1 MLFPWTKSYDKPR
14 QHIKKQRHHFANK
27 GPSRQS
33 CGFSSGHV
41 WMWELDHK
49 GSWAL
54 KNWCFRTVV
63 LEKTLESPLES
74 KEIQPVHPK
83 GKQSWYSLEGLMLKL
98 RLQYFGP
105 LMWRTDSLEK
115 TLMLGKIESRK
126 RRGWKRMRWFD
137 GITDSMDMGLSKLW
151 ELVSTGSLVCWSPW
165 GHKESDTTE
174 WLHWT
179 ELNWILW
186 ARCSDCGALV
196 GTGKCYPTLLFSC
209 KTAMAIQDSIPY
221 VFEDQFFYFF

>member
-1 MLFPWTKSYDKPR
+1 MVFPVVMYGCETWT
-14 QHIKKQRHHFANK
+14 IKEAERWRIDAFKLWCWRRLLRVPWKARRFN
-27 GPSRQS
+27 QS
-33 CGFSSGHV
+33 ILKESSP
-41 WMWELDHK
+41 E
-49 GSWAL
+49 
-54 KNWCFRTVV
+54 
-63 LEKTLESPLES
+63 
-74 KEIQPVHPK
+74 
-83 GKQSWYSLEGLMLKL
+83 YSLEGLMLKL

-115 TLMLGKIESRK
+115 TLMLGKIESRR